1 MTQDWPIK
9 GEAAKSLKGSA
20 DSIENALA
28 RLISHELN
36 TMRGTNGPAL
46 GLLGSAMD

>member
-20 DSIENALA
+20 DSTENALA
-28 RLISHELN
+28 RL
-36 TMRGTNGPAL
+36 MRGTNGPAL